1 MTILKFWQLEF
12 KAFFRA
18 PQWEVAAI
26 AKIFIGLMV
35 LFMFMYLM
43 ALGPGIYYIL
53 KKMFPN
59 HSTIDLI
66 NQGVFFLFLIEC
78 VARFFFQQPP
88 STHIQSWIL
97 LPIKKRTLLNN
108 LLLRSLL
115 SPYNFTPWLLY
126 LPVAVVRVIEGTF
139 WTTSGTWFIHLLC
152 ITLILNYLILL
163 VNKSN
168 RFFISILI
176 LTVLGVGLEFYTD
189 FSLTKTFARGIEW
202 LEQNPISLLVT
213 SAILFLMYKLAYQ
226 YLRARFYLDLGLA
239 KKPEKVRQLG
249 FAFLGGYGRLGAF
262 LKNDLRLLFRNTR
275 PKQDLLVSFMLLFYG
290 LLFFSMEMY
299 NTNSIILVFA
309 SVMIT
314 GGFSFTYGQKVPS
327 WDSEY
332 YALLMTQN
340 LTYREYLDS
349 KWWLMV
355 VFVMISLIVST
366 FYLFFGWNIF
376 LYVVS
381 GALYNMGIGCY
392 INLYSGAYYHL
403 PIKLNVKAG
412 AFANSKAFSLTQ
424 LLFTIP
430 KLGLPV
436 LIFFMAD
443 FFMGESAGFL
453 ALSASGILG
462 MVTKKYVLNHIAKI
476 YSHRKYK
483 TIEAF
488 LKN

>member
-1 MTILKFWQLEF
+1 MTILKFWQLEI

-26 AKIFIGLMV
+26 AKIFIGLIALF
-35 LFMFMYLM
+35 LFMNVI
-43 ALGPGIYYIL
+43 ALGTGIYYIL
-53 KKMFPN
+53 EKTFPN
-59 HSTIDLI
+59 QPTIDLI
-66 NQGVFFLFLIEC
+66 NQGVFFLFLIEFIT
-78 VARFFFQQPP
+78 RFFFQQPP
-88 STHIQSWIL
+88 STHVQSWIL
-97 LPIKKRTLLNN
+97 LPIKKRTILNN
-108 LLLRSLL
+108 LLLRSVL

-126 LPVAVVRVIEGTF
+126 FPIAVVRVIEGTL

-168 RFFISILI
+168 RFFISSLALI
-176 LTVLGVGLEFYTD
+176 LLGFGLEFYTD
-189 FSLTKTFARGIEW
+189 FSLYKTFGHGMKW
-202 LEQNPISLLVT
+202 LEQTPITLLFI
-213 SAILFLMYKLAYQ
+213 SATLFLIYKRAYK
-226 YLRARFYLDLGLA
+226 YLKARFYLDLGLA
-239 KKPEKVRQLG
+239 KKPEKVRRLR

-275 PKQDLLVSFMLLFYG
+275 PKQDLLVSFLFLFYG

-299 NTNSIILVFA
+299 NTNSIMLVFA
-309 SVMIT
+309 SIMIT

-355 VFVMISLIVST
+355 VFVMISLIFST

-381 GALYNMGIGCY
+381 GAIYNMGIGCY

-403 PIKLNVKAG
+403 PIQLNVKAG
-412 AFANSKAFSLTQ
+412 AFANTKAFNLTQ

-430 KLGLPV
+430 KLCLPV

-443 FFMGESAGFL
+443 FFIGESAGFL
-453 ALSASGILG
+453 ALIASGILG
-462 MVTKKYVLNHIAKI
+462 IFAKKFVLNHIAKI
-476 YSHRKYK
+476 YSQRKYK

-488 LKN
+488 SKN